1 MTKTEKKQYCVNK
14 TLSSQILLFK
24 HVKNVL
30 MLSLNTEK
38 KNCVCMCIHLCKH
51 ININIKSTKS
61 ISIQ

>member
-38 KNCVCMCIHLCKH
+38 
-51 ININIKSTKS
+51 
-61 ISIQ
+61 